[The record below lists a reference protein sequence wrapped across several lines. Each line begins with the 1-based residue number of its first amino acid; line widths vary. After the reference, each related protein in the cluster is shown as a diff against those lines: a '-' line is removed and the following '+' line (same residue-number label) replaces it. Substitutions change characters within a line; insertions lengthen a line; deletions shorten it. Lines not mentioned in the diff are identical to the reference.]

1 MINYEEKVDCF
12 KKTEHV
18 KSTFIYGDKNII
30 KNPIITVFIPTYKRV
45 DLLKQAIESVI
56 SQWHTDFDWDIIVVD
71 NEPYDGKPNATEHL
85 IRKIDN
91 PRILY
96 YRNSENMRPG
106 DNFNRGILLARGKW
120 VMMLHDDDL
129 LIRNTIVKIK
139 NLIDVYTRISKK
151 QIAAFSAY
159 YVQIVDDNNKNE
171 MYKEIYGINEYFS
184 NIQEDYKL
192 HKLSRMN
199 IWFTSHMGGFA
210 PSNGTTYNREAVIN
224 SGGFNENLGIF
235 CDLILFYN
243 MQKKYDVYC
252 TLTPIGIY
260 RWGRNLSMNVN
271 TTFKFINES
280 MNFREYIYNVN
291 ILTKLFGNLFRSI
304 HYEKFAKDVINDR
317 NSAAK
322 KMSHNIKINYY
333 NDFINK
339 KPNYISKILYSIC
352 SSLYNK
358 YKKTQT
364 KLNSRKAKRIFKRI
378 SNGKN
383 I

>member
-18 KSTFIYGDKNII
+18 KSTFIYGDKSKI
-30 KNPIITVFIPTYKRV
+30 KNPLITVFVPTYKRV
-45 DLLKQAIESVI
+45 DLLKQAIDSVLN
-56 SQWHTDFDWDIIVVD
+56 QWHTDFDWDIIVVD
-71 NEPYDGKPNATEHL
+71 NEPYHGKPNATEHL

-129 LIRNTIVKIK
+129 LISNTVMKVK
-139 NLIDVYTRISKK
+139 NLIDVYTKISKR

-171 MYKEIYGINEYFS
+171 IDKEIYGINSYFS
-184 NIQEDYKL
+184 NVQEDYRL
-192 HKLSRMN
+192 HKLSRRN

-210 PSNGTTYNREAVIN
+210 PSNGTTYNRDAVIS

-243 MQKKYDVYC
+243 MQKNYDVYC
-252 TLTPIGIY
+252 TLAPLGLY
-260 RWGRNLSMNVN
+260 RWGRNLSMNSN
-271 TTFKFINES
+271 TTCKFINES
-280 MNFREYIYNVN
+280 MNFREYIYNGN
-291 ILTKLFGNLFRSI
+291 ILTKLIGNIFRRV
-304 HYEKFAKDVINDR
+304 HYEKFTKDVISDR
-317 NSAAK
+317 NSTAK
-322 KMSHNIKINYY
+322 KMSNSIKLSDY
-333 NDFINK
+333 DDLFSK
-339 KPNYISKILYSIC
+339 KPNHISKALYLIC
-352 SSLYNK
+352 NSLYNK
-358 YKKTQT
+358 YKKIET
-364 KLNSRKAKRIFKRI
+364 KINSKKAKKISKRI
-378 SNGKN
+378 
-383 I
+383 